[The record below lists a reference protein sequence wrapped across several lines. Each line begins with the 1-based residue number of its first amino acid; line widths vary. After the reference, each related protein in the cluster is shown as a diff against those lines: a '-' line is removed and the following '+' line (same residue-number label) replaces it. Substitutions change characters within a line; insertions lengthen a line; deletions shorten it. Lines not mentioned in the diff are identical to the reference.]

1 MRTPSSPPPS
11 RNSAISAD
19 AAKVA
24 WVNATYLNEDT
35 DWLNARA
42 LAERT
47 ALSVRLA
54 NEAARFDAVAGLSF
68 DTRRKLDILKR
79 MIVLPAP
86 STAGAAEELA
96 TLSTRLKSA
105 YGKGKG
111 TLGGEPIPGVD
122 IEALMGTERDPER
135 LKEMWRSWHAVG
147 APMRRDYVRLVEIAN
162 EGARELGFSDLG
174 AMWRSNYDMD
184 ARRVRAADRHA
195 VERGQ
200 AALRPAALLHA
211 RASSTRSTA
220 TRCSRRPARS
230 APTCSATCGRS
241 SGATSTTSS
250 RPRARATSA
259 TTSPTC
265 SRRSGYDPIE
275 MVKTGEGFFTSLGFA
290 PLPETFWSAR
300 RS

>member
-1 MRTPSSPPPS
+1 MSRRVLALAMVLALAGCGAKERTGRGRGADRRQPAGRAPAPLSRPTRMPSLPRRSSNSRTLPS
-11 RNSAISAD
+11 T

-68 DTRRKLDILKR
+68 DTRRKLDILER

-105 YGKGKG
+105 YGKGRG
-111 TLGGEPIPGVD
+111 TLGGEPKPGVEL
-122 IEALMGTERDPER
+122 EALMGTERDPER

-147 APMRRDYVRLVEIAN
+147 VPMRQDYVRLV
-162 EGARELGFSDLG
+162 GDRQRGRARARLQRPRRDVALELRH
-174 AMWRSNYDMD
+174 A
-184 ARRVRAADRHA
+184 ARGVRAAHRHA
-195 VERGQ
+195 LERGQ
-200 AALRPAALLHA
+200 AALR
-211 RASSTRSTA
+211 RSCTA
-220 TRCSRRPARS
+220 TR
-230 APTCSATCGRS
+230 
-241 SGATSTTSS
+241 GAS
-250 RPRARATSA
+250 
-259 TTSPTC
+259 
-265 SRRSGYDPIE
+265 
-275 MVKTGEGFFTSLGFA
+275 
-290 PLPETFWSAR
+290 
-300 RS
+300 